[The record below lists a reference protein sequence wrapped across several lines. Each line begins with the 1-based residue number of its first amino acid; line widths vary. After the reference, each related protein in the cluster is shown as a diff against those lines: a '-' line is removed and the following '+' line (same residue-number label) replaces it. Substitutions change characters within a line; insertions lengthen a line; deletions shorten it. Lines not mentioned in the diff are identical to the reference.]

1 MAGPQMG
8 GVPVSAPGAASS
20 RTDIQPARVLGNA
33 AYGEGKEFAEIQ
45 AGAPMRQVPPPRPL
59 PTGLFA
65 PTQRPNE
72 PITAGIDYG
81 DGPDSTTLGQVA
93 GPGYRPATTLAGT
106 LAKLSAA
113 MPGDTRLNGLLE
125 IARRRGW

>member
-8 GVPVSAPGAASS
+8 GVPISAPGAAST

-33 AYGEGKEFAEIQ
+33 AYGEGKDFAEIQ
-45 AGAPMRQVPPPRPL
+45 AGAPMQQMARPRPM

-65 PTQRPNE
+65 PSQRPNE
-72 PITAGIDYG
+72 PITAGVDYG
-81 DGPDSTTLGQVA
+81 DGPDSTSLMTTA
-93 GPGYRPATTLAGT
+93 GPNYRPAVTLTGT

-113 MPGDTRLNGLLE
+113 MPGDTRLLGLLE
-125 IARRRGW
+125 IAQRRGW